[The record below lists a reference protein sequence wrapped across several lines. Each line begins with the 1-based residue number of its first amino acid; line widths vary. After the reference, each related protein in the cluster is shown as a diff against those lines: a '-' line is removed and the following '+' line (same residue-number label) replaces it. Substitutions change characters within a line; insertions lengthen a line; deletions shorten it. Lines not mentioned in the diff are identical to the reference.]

1 MVRNLREG
9 HLHSIY
15 TIYTIVYIIYTVLF
29 PESDDIGGNQGK
41 LYCGKELEGRTFT
54 TRSNAVRLD
63 FTTDESL
70 SFYGFRAHIKFVP
83 MKSK

>member
-1 MVRNLREG
+1 MEIKVNCTVVRNLREG

-41 LYCGKELEGRTFT
+41 LYCGKELEGRT
-54 TRSNAVRLD
+54 LKQY
-63 FTTDESL
+63 L
-70 SFYGFRAHIKFVP
+70 HHIHYCLHH
-83 MKSK
+83 